1 MQVPV
6 YVATTDYET
15 LGKHKPQEF
24 KTVPQWISN
33 IINAKANECRANE
46 IIEA

>member
-6 YVATTDYET
+6 YVSTTDYET

-24 KTVPQWISN
+24 KTVPQWISS
-33 IINAKANECRANE
+33 IINTKAKECKTKE
-46 IIEA
+46 IIGD